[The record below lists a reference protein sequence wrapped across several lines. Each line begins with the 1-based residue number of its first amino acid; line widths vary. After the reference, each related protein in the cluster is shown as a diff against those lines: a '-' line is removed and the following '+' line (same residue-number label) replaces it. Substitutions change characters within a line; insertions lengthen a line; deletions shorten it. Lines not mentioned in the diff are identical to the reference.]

1 MRERGLG
8 ECGGTSYEVPV
19 VGDVG
24 VVPDADDGG

>member
-8 ECGGTSYEVPV
+8 GRGGSSYEVPV

-24 VVPDADDGG
+24 VVPDPDDGG